1 MSTRT
6 YTVAADYVSL
16 DDLLADVVREQRKTA
31 LSQTWHR
38 GWLSWES
45 WRLWLASR
53 SSSSLDVDVEAA
65 EWLVNNVDG
74 LLSNDRAGNMA

>member
-1 MSTRT
+1 MYT

-16 DDLLADVVREQRKTA
+16 DELLADVVREQRKTV

-45 WRLWLASR
+45 WRLWLR
-53 SSSSLDVDVEAA
+53 SPSPSSLDIDVEAA
-65 EWLVNNVDG
+65 DWLINNVDG
-74 LLSNDRAGNMA
+74 FLSNPRSGTMA